1 MNRFLQEELE
11 AGRIYM
17 IDTNMLEV
25 VGDGGILMP
34 ILTGF
39 ALPMIVSLGDCVY
52 YHDRNDKMR
61 PIAIRLGDGFDFHS
75 YSFNLQILET
85 KNR

>member
-1 MNRFLQEELE
+1 M
-11 AGRIYM
+11 YM

-39 ALPMIVSLGDCVY
+39 ILPMIVSLGDCIY
-52 YHDRNDKMR
+52 YHDRSGKLR
-61 PIAIRLGDGFDFHS
+61 PVAIRCIDCSQAD
-75 YSFNLQILET
+75 SFQTLAFSM
-85 KNR
+85 

>member
-1 MNRFLQEELE
+1 M
-11 AGRIYM
+11 YM

-39 ALPMIVSLGDCVY
+39 SLPMIVSLGDCLY
-52 YHDRNDKMR
+52 YHDRVADTLR
-61 PIAIRLGDGFDFHS
+61 PVAIRLDHVFCDCIFS
-75 YSFNLQILET
+75 EIYQKYYWYVI
-85 KNR
+85 R